1 MWSIKGNSDKIGS
14 KLFFDPHKEILL
26 YNASF
31 VVNNKLFNMKSFWL
45 FQFIELQ
52 KFPAIKQL
60 SN

>member
-14 KLFFDPHKEILL
+14 KLFGNFDPHKEILL

-45 FQFIELQ
+45 F
-52 KFPAIKQL
+52 
-60 SN
+60 